1 MSSVL
6 SFRVLGPLEIRAGEE
21 RIQIRSSRQRII
33 LALLLLRS
41 DRAVPVE
48 RLVEAIWGEYAPPT
62 ARSQVVICISG
73 LRRIFA
79 DAGDS
84 TSLLRTSPPGY
95 IFHAAP
101 EQVDLLAAE
110 RLAGRARTAENQGD
124 LVTAAK
130 LLRMACGMWEGPV
143 LEGIESS
150 LLESEARRLEDKR
163 LTWAEHSAQ
172 LELSL
177 GRHREVIDDLAELVR
192 AHPLREQLRA
202 QLMLAQYR
210 CGRRADALETYR
222 TGRLQLIEVLG
233 IEPSAELQSLHVTIL
248 NDDPGLDQFVITPQQ
263 GLTQETVVP
272 RDSEPA
278 QVYDDAPYQG
288 IDEAAVPAQL
298 PADVPYFVGR
308 SDEFASLDALL
319 EERQRQGLL
328 TIALVTGIGG
338 VGKSGFAVTWAH
350 RIAARFPDGQLYVD
364 LRGFDPDAKPLSSHT
379 VMGRFLRALGL
390 SGDRIPDDQDER
402 ASLLRTVLAKRRML
416 ILLDNARTI
425 DQVRPLLPGLG
436 TSCVIVTGRD
446 PLGELTALDGAR
458 VVHLEVL
465 NPADS
470 AELLQAVAATVQM
483 SDALRLAALC
493 DGLPLALRIVGA
505 RLNARTDWTPGKLA
519 LRLADERR
527 RLDEL
532 SYGQLTV
539 RATFALSY
547 RDLGPEAAKLFR
559 RLGLLEA
566 RDFASWT
573 GAALLEVDELTA
585 DRLIDQLVDA
595 RLLEVASID
604 GLDQVRYRFH
614 DLVRLYARE
623 RGYEEESHQ
632 DRTDALE
639 RALGCWLALAE
650 EAHRRGYGGDFTH
663 LHSSAP
669 RWRALDMD
677 RLLEKPL
684 DWLEAE
690 RNALISAISQAA
702 HTDMPDLC
710 WDLAIAATTLFEA
723 RSYFDD
729 WLATH
734 ETALAAARKGNDLR
748 GEAAVLYSLGSL
760 YVFQQ
765 VIPKAQELF
774 DAALR
779 LFQQLGDDYGRAL
792 VLRNA
797 SLLDRIAGRFEVA
810 LDNYRQAKEIFAA
823 VGDRFAEGH
832 VLGSIAQI
840 ELERGRVEPAE
851 QLLTGALEL
860 FRDLGSERGQAQ
872 ILNRLSETLRVQ
884 GRLEEAEAACL
895 TALEFVR
902 GQGDEVGQA
911 YLLRALGEIQLDQDR
926 REDAAANLQEALALA
941 QRLNERFAEGRIQ
954 LALGR
959 LRMRGQPDEAITHLL
974 DACDIYSE
982 LDARLWEFRTLFLL
996 GQAFMQSGDL
1006 ESARDVWTRA
1016 LTYSTDSESA
1026 EFEEVRNNLAALE
1039 PTRAD
1044 D

>member
-6 SFRVLGPLEIRAGEE
+6 SFRVLGPLEMRVGQE
-21 RIQIRSSRQRII
+21 RIEIRSSRQRVI
-33 LALLLLRS
+33 LALLLLRAN
-41 DRAVPVE
+41 RVVPVE
-48 RLVEAIWGEYAPPT
+48 RLVEAIWGEHAPPT

-84 TSLLRTSPPGY
+84 TSLIRTSPPGY
-95 IFHAAP
+95 IFQPAP

-110 RLAGRARTAENQGD
+110 RLATGARTAEDEGD

-130 LLRMACGMWEGPV
+130 LLRMACAMWEGPV
-143 LEGIESS
+143 LEGVESS
-150 LLESEARRLEDKR
+150 LLESEARNLEDKR
-163 LTWAEHSAQ
+163 LAWAERSAH

-192 AHPLREQLRA
+192 ANPLREQLRA

-222 TGRLQLIEVLG
+222 TGRMQLIEVLG
-233 IEPSAELQSLHVTIL
+233 IEPSAELQALHSTIL
-248 NDDPGLDQFVITPQQ
+248 SDDPGLDQILIAPQL
-263 GLTQETVVP
+263 GQETVVA

-278 QVYDDAPYQG
+278 QVYDDPSYQA
-288 IDEAAVPAQL
+288 IDEVTVPAQL
-298 PADVPYFVGR
+298 PADVPHFVGR
-308 SDEFASLDALL
+308 SDEFAGLDALL

-338 VGKSGFAVTWAH
+338 VGKSGFAVAWAH

-364 LRGFDPDAKPLSSHT
+364 LRGFDPDAKPLNSHT

-425 DQVRPLLPGLG
+425 DQVRPLLPGQG
-436 TSCVIVTGRD
+436 TSCVIVTSRD
-446 PLGELTALDGAR
+446 PLGELAALAGAR

-465 NPADS
+465 DADDS
-470 AELLQAVAATVQM
+470 AELLSAVAATVPKG
-483 SDALRLAALC
+483 DALRLAALC

-539 RATFALSY
+539 RATFTVSY
-547 RDLGPEAAKLFR
+547 RDLTPEAARMFR

-566 RDFASWT
+566 RDFASWI
-573 GAALLEVDELTA
+573 GAALLEVDDLTA

-595 RLLEVASID
+595 RLLEVTSID
-604 GLDQVRYRFH
+604 CLDQVRYRFH

-623 RGYEEESHQ
+623 RAHEEESPQ
-632 DRTDALE
+632 DRTDALK

-650 EAHRRGYGGDFTH
+650 EAHQRGYGGDFTH

-669 RWRALDMD
+669 RWRALDTD

-684 DWLEAE
+684 EWLDAE
-690 RNALISAISQAA
+690 RNAIISAISQAA
-702 HTDMPDLC
+702 HVSMPDLC

-729 WLATH
+729 WRATH
-734 ETALAAARKGNDLR
+734 ETALAAVRREGDRR

-760 YVFQQ
+760 YAFQQ
-765 VIPKAQELF
+765 VIPKAQEHF

-779 LFQQLGDDYGRAL
+779 LFEQLDDDYGRAL

-797 SLLDRIAGRFEVA
+797 SLIDRIAGRYDVA
-810 LDNYRQAKEIFAA
+810 LRKYGLAQEIFAA

-851 QLLTGALEL
+851 RLLSGALEV
-860 FRDLGSERGQAQ
+860 FRELGSERGQAQ
-872 ILNRLSETLRVQ
+872 ILNRLSEALRIQ
-884 GRLEEAEAACL
+884 GRLEEAENACL
-895 TALEFVR
+895 TALELVR
-902 GQGDEVGQA
+902 GQGDAVGQA
-911 YLLRALGEIQLDQDR
+911 YLLRALGEIQLDQGR
-926 REDAAANLQEALALA
+926 REDAAANLWEALNLA
-941 QRLNERFAEGRIQ
+941 QRLSERFAEGRTR
-954 LALGR
+954 LVLGR
-959 LRMRGQPDEAITHLL
+959 LHMRGQEPDHAISHLL
-974 DACDIYSE
+974 EACDIYSE
-982 LDARLWEFRTLFLL
+982 LDARLWEFRTLSLL
-996 GQAFMQSGDL
+996 GEAFVRSGDHK
-1006 ESARDVWTRA
+1006 SARDVWRRA
-1016 LTYSTDSESA
+1016 LSYSSDSESA
-1026 EFEEVRNNLAALE
+1026 EYEEVRKNLAALE
-1039 PTRAD
+1039 SGAV
-1044 D
+1044 